1 MPSRSREFREQQE
14 LQAAWDRLRAE
25 PWSPLETR
33 RTLDSGRPRI
43 QLVRLASFSAPT
55 FWEICEYG
63 SEWKLYTSTVVDPD
77 WTKLTV
83 RGYEPIKFDGR
94 KLKTYFKRLTALTL
108 PIAPELRSL
117 GGLDG
122 TITQLALFGEL
133 SSQVRYQWWSDHPP
147 GWKPLVK
154 IVDQMFK
161 AFGGSEGAE

>member
-14 LQAAWDRLRAE
+14 LQAAWHRLRAE

-33 RTLDSGRPRI
+33 RTLDSGWPRI
-43 QLVRLASFSAPT
+43 QLVRLPSFSAPT

-63 SEWKLYTSTVVDPD
+63 SEWKLYTSTVVDSH
-77 WTKLTV
+77 WSRLTV
-83 RGYEPIKFDGR
+83 RGYEPVEFDGR

-122 TITQLALFGEL
+122 TVTQLALFGAL